1 MSIFHSGLRYQ
12 ACLKERTDWTAR
24 LDLIFAPNL
33 ERARGHRLLYHA
45 LPSDR
50 HAITLNLYPPIPD
63 HLLKQ
68 LMRHGC
74 ALLLGVSSVAGWTD
88 ELTESGVSAD
98 LDWQPLIQIPEEDR
112 DQRCRQC
119 KGRYVDPLAGV
130 DTSVAPL
137 DAELQVA
144 AAESEVTETD
154 AVFEGDVRIQQGY
167 RVIRADRVE
176 VDRAEETALATGHV
190 TLREPG
196 VLIRGDTVTYNS
208 RSEVADVYDANF
220 VLHNRGMAGAADQLT
235 RLADGRIEIEDGRM
249 SYCPPDDPDWVMH
262 AETLKIDPAT
272 GDGQAWGAKLKLSGV
287 PVMYLPWIRFPV
299 DSRRKTGLL
308 FPDIGSDTRG
318 GIDITAPIY
327 LNLAP
332 NYDALYS
339 PRFIQERGLLHQTKF
354 RWLSEHTGLWELSG
368 GWIGDDSKYQ
378 DDYPTEDGNR
388 WLIGAKQ
395 QGSFGDH
402 FRTYVNF
409 TRVSD
414 YEYLKD
420 LENNSLSAQRQ
431 TALQQLGRVE
441 WVNSQWLL
449 QLDFEQFQS
458 LAKDI
463 PEDYRKLPQFTA
475 MWIGEAAWQ
484 GIRPIVTSQLS
495 HFDIDTDRVTGQRFY
510 NEIGLTQPR
519 QWAFGFLTPTVKYRS
534 VQYELD
540 RPFLPLDTSPTAGS
554 FTGSVDGGLI
564 FERQTTLGG
573 AAMTQTLEPRVYYL
587 YSEFDEQP
595 YQPVFDS
602 AELTFSYGQLYRDTR
617 FSGND
622 RLDDANQLSAGVTT
636 RFFDNTTGE
645 ERLNA
650 SIGQIFYFKDR
661 KIRLNATDPVLAEA
675 TSPIAGEF
683 NWLPNSAWRI
693 SASALYDTNDNTFDA
708 ASAQVTLFTDH
719 GAVISSGYTLREPP
733 PSLFQRPVTEQANVS
748 AYWPINDEW
757 SVFGA
762 LEYSLEGSTAVEDMF
777 GVEYDDCCW
786 RVRLLYMRYID
797 TELGEIADF
806 NDPNL
811 NRENAVQLQ
820 VVLKGMGGFGGRVD
834 NLLSDMIRGF
844 TDRRVP

>member
-1 MSIFHSGLRYQ
+1 
-12 ACLKERTDWTAR
+12 
-24 LDLIFAPNL
+24 
-33 ERARGHRLLYHA
+33 
-45 LPSDR
+45 
-50 HAITLNLYPPIPD
+50 
-63 HLLKQ
+63 
-68 LMRHGC
+68 
-74 ALLLGVSSVAGWTD
+74 
-88 ELTESGVSAD
+88 
-98 LDWQPLIQIPEEDR
+98 
-112 DQRCRQC
+112 
-119 KGRYVDPLAGV
+119 
-130 DTSVAPL
+130 
-137 DAELQVA
+137 
-144 AAESEVTETD
+144 
-154 AVFEGDVRIQQGY
+154 
-167 RVIRADRVE
+167 
-176 VDRAEETALATGHV
+176 
-190 TLREPG
+190 
-196 VLIRGDTVTYNS
+196 
-208 RSEVADVYDANF
+208 
-220 VLHNRGMAGAADQLT
+220 
-235 RLADGRIEIEDGRM
+235 
-249 SYCPPDDPDWVMH
+249 
-262 AETLKIDPAT
+262 
-272 GDGQAWGAKLKLSGV
+272 
-287 PVMYLPWIRFPV
+287 MYLPWIRFPV

-318 GIDITAPIY
+318 GIDITTPIY

-354 RWLSEHTGLWELSG
+354 RWLSEHTGLWELNG

-378 DDYPTEDGNR
+378 DDYPIEDGNR

-475 MWIGEAAWQ
+475 MWIGEAAWL

-540 RPFLPLDTSPTAGS
+540 RPFLPLDTSPSAGS

-617 FSGND
+617 FSGHD

-708 ASAQVTLFTDH
+708 ASAQVTLFTDQRRSS
-719 GAVISSGYTLREPP
+719 ARATPSENPRPPCSSGPLLNKPMFRRTGPLTTSGA
-733 PSLFQRPVTEQANVS
+733 SLAHLSTPLKAALPWRICLALSTTIAAGESGYFICALYRYRARRDTDSQRPESQ
-748 AYWPINDEW
+748 PGECR
-757 SVFGA
+757 
-762 LEYSLEGSTAVEDMF
+762 STASSVKGHGRLRRARRQPALGYDPRVYRPSGAMSPVPLL
-777 GVEYDDCCW
+777 GV
-786 RVRLLYMRYID
+786 
-797 TELGEIADF
+797 
-806 NDPNL
+806 
-811 NRENAVQLQ
+811 NRSVLSHNRSPAMTHDESMNNTFFTSFCTALQ
-820 VVLKGMGGFGGRVD
+820 
-834 NLLSDMIRGF
+834 
-844 TDRRVP
+844 P